1 MKVVIAD
8 QLAGIIRDHV
18 NFYRFSDKEMKV
30 ALTKNY
36 LALRKVAKQ
45 AASDQDELV
54 KKFQEDWKE
63 EIGPVQALR
72 DQQLPI
78 EGHDAY
84 LTAEAEGI
92 EAIQT
97 IYETDVQV
105 PIIPV
110 DMDTFVSELEGD
122 INPEQV
128 AILAENGFFK

>member
-8 QLAGIIRDHV
+8 HLAGILRDHV
-18 NFYRFSDKEMKV
+18 NFYRFSNKEIKV

-72 DQQLPI
+72 DKQLPI
-78 EGHDAY
+78 EGYDAY
-84 LTAEAEGI
+84 LKAEAEGV
-92 EAIQT
+92 ETIQALLDA
-97 IYETDVQV
+97 DVQI
-105 PIIPV
+105 PLIPV
-110 DMDTFVSELEGD
+110 DMEEFVSELDGD
-122 INPEQV
+122 ITPEQV
-128 AILAENGFFK
+128 AILEENGFFK